1 MWHIRAGFLTFL
13 AAYGIGALVSPA
25 LASGIS
31 LGPFSFVFNGV
42 AALATVGGM
51 FCIYLGYKL
60 FTKGVREHRGELKA
74 KIRFVEIMFTGVGP
88 GLFFMAFGALVLMV
102 ALISAFLGQMQ

>member
-1 MWHIRAGFLTFL
+1 MWLSRTNTLLAVACGLTTL
-13 AAYGIGALVSPA
+13 GATPA
-25 LASGIS
+25 FASGIS

-42 AALATVGGM
+42 AALATVGGI

-60 FTKGVREHRGELKA
+60 FTKGVQEHRGELKA
-74 KIRFVEIMFTGVGP
+74 KVRFVEILFTGVGP

-102 ALISAFLGQMQ
+102 ALIAAFLGQMP